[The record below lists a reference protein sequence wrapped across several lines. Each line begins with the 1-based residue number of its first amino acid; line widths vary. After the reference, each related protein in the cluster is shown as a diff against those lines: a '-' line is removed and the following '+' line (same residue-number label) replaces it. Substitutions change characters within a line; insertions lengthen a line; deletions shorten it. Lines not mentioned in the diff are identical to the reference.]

1 MLRHESG
8 LGILK
13 EQIDIEWTK
22 TEQIK
27 QNKIGRII
35 EESHTER
42 YQGTTRAYHPTSRDW
57 ITNEIFRRVE
67 AKGRTMGEYM
77 QQELKPFFGE
87 SFNVYMGVPDAEYK
101 KCFPFRMKSIF
112 EQVTNFMFPY
122 SLGRESNLG
131 FIQLLYLV
139 A

>member
-13 EQIDIEWTK
+13 EQIDIKWTK
-22 TEQIK
+22 TKQIK

-67 AKGRTMGEYM
+67 A
-77 QQELKPFFGE
+77 
-87 SFNVYMGVPDAEYK
+87 
-101 KCFPFRMKSIF
+101 
-112 EQVTNFMFPY
+112 
-122 SLGRESNLG
+122 
-131 FIQLLYLV
+131 
-139 A
+139 